1 MAAVSKT
8 PRFAAAALVCLLATF
23 AWATSAAAAGRVFL
37 VLGVIASQSPGNG
50 VALMKSV
57 QGGETLAVREGQRLD
72 SGVTVRSITRDFV
85 LLDVRGHA
93 EKVKVGEQLDT
104 TVVASTAPR
113 FGTFAGGG
121 LEKVGNTVRLSS
133 AFRDQ
138 VVKGQ
143 LGQIMMQAAAIPD
156 YANGELIGFTLKEI
170 DKGSVFEQAGF
181 VDGDVV
187 TAIDG
192 QRLSDVGRAI
202 RVLQSLKNAERA
214 EVTFVRGGAEQT
226 VQIVVQ

>member
-1 MAAVSKT
+1 MAYKSKIPRFVAAVLLHVLAVVT
-8 PRFAAAALVCLLATF
+8 WAPAAF
-23 AWATSAAAAGRVFL
+23 GDGQVFL

-57 QGGETLAVREGQRLD
+57 QGGETLAVRDGQRLGA
-72 SGVTVRSITRDFV
+72 GVTVRSITRDFV
-85 LLDVRGHA
+85 LLDVYGHT
-93 EKVKVGEQLDT
+93 EKVKVGEQVDT
-104 TVVASTAPR
+104 AAAATAATHPLATAS
-113 FGTFAGGG
+113 GG
-121 LEKVGNTVRLSS
+121 LERVGNTVRLSS
-133 AFRDQ
+133 TFRDQ

-143 LGQIMMQAAAIPD
+143 LSQIMMQAAAVPD

-202 RVLQSLKNAERA
+202 RVLQSLKTVERA